1 MPTNPSNSYIEEASA
16 LLDLGL
22 YNDAAILAERL
33 QTKNGDIESQYVA
46 MEVLT
51 RLGCFEAA
59 ASCGDNLLEAG
70 NCPQDQLF
78 RIALAFNYAG
88 RVQEAYN
95 IEKAIVPLTNDAHFI
110 RLYGLACKAS
120 RLGLYNEALGYLMGS
135 FRFQNVESWDAH
147 RKIFID
153 SELTAFWENLP
164 SLKISL
170 REAMRYCNHPFDE
183 ILSANE
189 NLFPLRCLDFMDL
202 ETMPERFRI
211 LLQPAHNTCFEI
223 NPRQEAANPELHQEF
238 IRWQESIVQP
248 RLEAFKSLIQRIRK
262 MVIDQQLAFAEF
274 QASRGRIASARNHL
288 VCHLEFAEKSSL
300 EDIPDIAA
308 LKPLLNEFR
317 AMQQE
322 CPEAFQYLISW
333 KCKKNPEEFIR
344 DVHSEM
350 PSINRESGYAHLA
363 LGCMHYRLGN
373 TSAAIEHWFECAK
386 KWPTDDAPLMNAAML
401 LSGENRW
408 AEASELIER
417 LPNSCMES
425 SLWKKACTAIRDR
438 RAFSISAKIYA
449 TPNIP
454 TPTFGG
460 LYSGADEEY
469 LVEKKQYT
477 SITC

>member
-1 MPTNPSNSYIEEASA
+1 MPTNTSYSYIEEASA

-22 YNDAAILAERL
+22 YNDAVLLAERL
-33 QTKNGDIESQYVA
+33 QTKTGNLESYFVA
-46 MEVLT
+46 MEVFT
-51 RLGCFEAA
+51 RLGHFNDAA
-59 ASCGDNLLEAG
+59 ACGEVLLKAG
-70 NCPQDQLF
+70 NCSQDQLF
-78 RIALAFNYAG
+78 RIALAYNYAG

-95 IEKAIVPLTNDAHFI
+95 IEKAIMPNSNDSHLV
-110 RLYGLACKAS
+110 RLYGLACKSS
-120 RLGLYNEALGYLMGS
+120 RLGLYNEALGFLMAS
-135 FRFQNVESWDAH
+135 FRFHNVESWDAH

-153 SELTAFWENLP
+153 SELTPLWENLP
-164 SLKISL
+164 NLKISI
-170 REAMRYCNHPFDE
+170 REAMRFCNHPFDE
-183 ILSANE
+183 ILAANE

-211 LLQPAHNTCFEI
+211 LLQPAHNTCFEV

-248 RLEAFKSLIQRIRK
+248 RLEAFKSLIHRIRK

-288 VCHLEFAEKSSL
+288 VCHLEFSEGASL
-300 EDIPDIAA
+300 EDIPEISS

-333 KCKKNPEEFIR
+333 KCKTNPEEFIR
-344 DVHSEM
+344 DIHSEM
-350 PSINRESGYAHLA
+350 PKINRESGYAHLA

-408 AEASELIER
+408 EEASELIER
-417 LPNSCMES
+417 VPNSCMES

-469 LVEKKQYT
+469 LVEKNQYT
-477 SITC
+477 SIPY